1 MKIKT
6 FKKHNN
12 NKYKIVFDNE
22 ESVILYDDIIIKYN
36 LLTNNCV
43 QVSMRVL
50 LQGTFASNRTKKVNM
65 LRYLLNNGYMIP
77 NDIYNYL
84 NKNGFFK

>member
-1 MKIKT
+1 MGHSRRKEKSIRSYSMAYVKG
-6 FKKHNN
+6 
-12 NKYKIVFDNE
+12 
-22 ESVILYDDIIIKYN
+22 LYFNRSYN

-50 LQGTFASNRTKKVNM
+50 LQGTFASNNTNKVNM